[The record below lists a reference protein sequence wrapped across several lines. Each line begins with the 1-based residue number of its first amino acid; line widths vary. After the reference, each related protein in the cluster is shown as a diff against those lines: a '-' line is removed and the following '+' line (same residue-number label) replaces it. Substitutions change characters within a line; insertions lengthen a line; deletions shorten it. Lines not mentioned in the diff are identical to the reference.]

1 MPGGCWGQGQLFPV
15 DVVPDALIG
24 SVFFSHA
31 DIPDT
36 CVHYVGG
43 FLDALIQG
51 PKEVRALVQAWQ
63 AMARLERTF
72 PTAASLHL
80 LCPAGGALVLQ

>member
-51 PKEVRALVQAWQ
+51 PKEVRA
-63 AMARLERTF
+63 
-72 PTAASLHL
+72 
-80 LCPAGGALVLQ
+80 